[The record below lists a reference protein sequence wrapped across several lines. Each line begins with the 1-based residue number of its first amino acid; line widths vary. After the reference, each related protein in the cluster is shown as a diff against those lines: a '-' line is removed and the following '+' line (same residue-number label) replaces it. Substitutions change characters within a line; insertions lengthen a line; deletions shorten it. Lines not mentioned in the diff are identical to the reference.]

1 MASMHHYIL
10 CSIGCGR
17 WQQAG
22 NMSVLFFHQNAR
34 IQFSIDTN
42 SPKTDRSTGP
52 KISSDLPFKPTKHH
66 LGRIWSLVSSSWANT
81 LKKKSLWM
89 RLNAQKRKPPHSGH
103 VKICLVGYRNSI
115 LHNLL
120 TSSGYPTSVRFN
132 PCQYQ
137 QRYPSIFLFF
147 QPHPPI
153 QAIHQ
158 PVFSGMEHVSACK
171 AELRRD

>member
-1 MASMHHYIL
+1 
-10 CSIGCGR
+10 
-17 WQQAG
+17 
-22 NMSVLFFHQNAR
+22 MSVLFSHQNAR

-52 KISSDLPFKPTKHH
+52 KISSDLSSKPNKHH
-66 LGRIWSLVSSSWANT
+66 LGRSLVSSSWANT

-120 TSSGYPTSVRFN
+120 TSSGSPTSVRLN
-132 PCQYQ
+132 PLPISAALSFQL
-137 QRYPSIFLFF
+137 SLFSASSS
-147 QPHPPI
+147 H
-153 QAIHQ
+153 
-158 PVFSGMEHVSACK
+158 SGYTSACV
-171 AELRRD
+171 